1 MRPPPEYILMNIAIT
16 HTSPETI
23 QLLRGMIT
31 DLGLKIAWTSQSLQ
45 QAELEYAQFKPD
57 LLLLQLI
64 PDGIHC
70 TQFIRNIMASQ
81 PTTIIVTTDSVTE
94 NTATV
99 FEAMSA
105 GALDAFT
112 EPSILHPESQD
123 ELKIKI
129 KNVQRLHASMQTKTT
144 HVVSANIDKPPLVAI
159 GSSTGGPAALLTILK
174 SLPAKPQ
181 AIIVIIQHMD
191 DHFSQG
197 MAKWLDE
204 HCDLDVSIAVD
215 NESPKKGHVY
225 MAGTN
230 DHLVINALGCFEYT
244 EIPVD
249 YPYRPSVNAFFE
261 SALTHWPNKLI
272 GVLLTGMGRDGADGL
287 LSLYNRGMMT
297 IAQDE
302 NSCAV
307 YGMPKAAKELNAVQ
321 HQLDINLIAQKI
333 LEHI

>member
-1 MRPPPEYILMNIAIT
+1 
-16 HTSPETI
+16 
-23 QLLRGMIT
+23 MIS
-31 DLGLKIAWTSQSLQ
+31 DIGLEIAWTSQTLQ

-57 LLLLQLI
+57 LLLLQLS
-64 PDGIHC
+64 PDGINSSS
-70 TQFIRNIMASQ
+70 FISNIMSSD
-81 PTTIIVTTDSVTE
+81 PTTIIVTSDSVSE
-94 NTATV
+94 NTPRV

-112 EPSILHPESQD
+112 EPSTLHPDSMN

-129 KNVQRLHASMQTKTT
+129 KNVQKLHTSLQTASTQETPVDNTT
-144 HVVSANIDKPPLVAI
+144 PLVAI
-159 GSSTGGPAALLTILK
+159 GSSTGGPAALLTILQ
-174 SLPAKPQ
+174 SLPANPK

-191 DHFSQG
+191 DHFSHG

-204 HCDLDVSIAVD
+204 HCNLDVSIAVA
-215 NESPKKGHVY
+215 NESPKSGHVY

-230 DHLVINALGCFEYT
+230 DHLIINSQGRFDYT
-244 EIPVD
+244 EIPLD

-287 LSLYNRGMMT
+287 LSLYNRGMVT
-297 IAQDE
+297 IAQDK

-307 YGMPKAAKELNAVQ
+307 YGMPKAAKQLNAVQ
-321 HQLDINLIAQKI
+321 YELDINQIAQKI
-333 LEHI
+333 LDNL